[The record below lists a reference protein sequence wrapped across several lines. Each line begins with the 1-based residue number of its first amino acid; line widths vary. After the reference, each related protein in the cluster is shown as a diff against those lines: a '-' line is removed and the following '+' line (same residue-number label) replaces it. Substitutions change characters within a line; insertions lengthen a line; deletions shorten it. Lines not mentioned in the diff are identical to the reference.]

1 MKGYA
6 MELPSSRKLILPIL
20 SVFFLTIIP
29 LYLRNSPL
37 SPLHALEMFK
47 NGSRSV
53 EIEHV
58 CNVFRGDWVLGSD
71 GPYYTDE
78 TNCEIDQR
86 QNCMKFGRPDTE
98 FMRWRWKPD
107 ECELPRFNA
116 SQFLEAVTGKT
127 MAFIGDS
134 VGRNQMQ
141 SLVCLLASAAN
152 PIDISHVNDTR
163 FRRWLY
169 PSHNFT
175 LLALWSPL
183 LVKYR
188 DADTSGFSRNS
199 VLNLYLDEADET
211 WTDHTDDLD
220 FVIFSAGQ
228 WFFRPFIYYE
238 NNTIV
243 GCFKC
248 ERQNITELPHYY
260 GYQMAFR
267 TAFQTLLKNENYKG
281 ITFLR
286 TYSPSHFENG
296 DWNKGGNC
304 IRTNPFT
311 KQEMKLDGYNLA
323 SYMTQVEEF
332 RTAEKE
338 AEKRGLKFRL
348 LDTTEAMVLRPDGH
362 PNYYGHSPQENRTLA
377 DCVHWCLPGPIDTW
391 NEFLLQMLKAEGNGN
406 IKIKLQTED

>member
-1 MKGYA
+1 

-141 SLVCLLASAAN
+141 SLVCLLASVSSQN
-152 PIDISHVNDTR
+152 HSSNT
-163 FRRWLY
+163 
-169 PSHNFT
+169 NFI
-175 LLALWSPL
+175 A
-183 LVKYR
+183 
-188 DADTSGFSRNS
+188 
-199 VLNLYLDEADET
+199 
-211 WTDHTDDLD
+211 
-220 FVIFSAGQ
+220 
-228 WFFRPFIYYE
+228 
-238 NNTIV
+238 
-243 GCFKC
+243 
-248 ERQNITELPHYY
+248 
-260 GYQMAFR
+260 
-267 TAFQTLLKNENYKG
+267 
-281 ITFLR
+281 
-286 TYSPSHFENG
+286 
-296 DWNKGGNC
+296 
-304 IRTNPFT
+304 
-311 KQEMKLDGYNLA
+311 
-323 SYMTQVEEF
+323 
-332 RTAEKE
+332 
-338 AEKRGLKFRL
+338 
-348 LDTTEAMVLRPDGH
+348 
-362 PNYYGHSPQENRTLA
+362 
-377 DCVHWCLPGPIDTW
+377 
-391 NEFLLQMLKAEGNGN
+391 
-406 IKIKLQTED
+406 

>member
-1 MKGYA
+1 

-141 SLVCLLASAAN
+141 SLVCLLASVSSQN
-152 PIDISHVNDTR
+152 HS
-163 FRRWLY
+163 
-169 PSHNFT
+169 S
-175 LLALWSPL
+175 
-183 LVKYR
+183 
-188 DADTSGFSRNS
+188 
-199 VLNLYLDEADET
+199 
-211 WTDHTDDLD
+211 
-220 FVIFSAGQ
+220 
-228 WFFRPFIYYE
+228 
-238 NNTIV
+238 NT
-243 GCFKC
+243 
-248 ERQNITELPHYY
+248 
-260 GYQMAFR
+260 
-267 TAFQTLLKNENYKG
+267 
-281 ITFLR
+281 
-286 TYSPSHFENG
+286 
-296 DWNKGGNC
+296 
-304 IRTNPFT
+304 
-311 KQEMKLDGYNLA
+311 
-323 SYMTQVEEF
+323 
-332 RTAEKE
+332 
-338 AEKRGLKFRL
+338 
-348 LDTTEAMVLRPDGH
+348 
-362 PNYYGHSPQENRTLA
+362 
-377 DCVHWCLPGPIDTW
+377 
-391 NEFLLQMLKAEGNGN
+391 KA
-406 IKIKLQTED
+406 